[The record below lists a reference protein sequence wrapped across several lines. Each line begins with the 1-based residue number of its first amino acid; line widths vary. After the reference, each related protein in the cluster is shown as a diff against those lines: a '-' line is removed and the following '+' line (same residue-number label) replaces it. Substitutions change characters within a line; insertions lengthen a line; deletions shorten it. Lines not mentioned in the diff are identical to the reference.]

1 MKRLTKKLGRSMGLA
16 LRLIHIN
23 IGLVLYGFS
32 IALMLNAGV
41 GLGPWDV
48 LHEGLSL
55 VLPITIGWAM
65 IGAGLFVLLLTP
77 LLGHVKIGLGT
88 LLNMTLIGLWTDAF
102 LAQPWFPEPQMY
114 AVGLVVFI
122 VGLAL
127 NGLAT
132 GLYITAG
139 LGAGPRDGFALA
151 LAQRLGRSVRVAR
164 TGVEITV
171 LITGMLLGGT
181 AGLGTVIFALLI
193 GPFMQTGLRLL
204 AGLQRYHDARA
215 ARLT

>member
-1 MKRLTKKLGRSMGLA
+1 MKLGLA
-16 LRLIHIN
+16 SVLSIGFLLRLVHIN
-23 IGLVLYGFS
+23 AGLLLYGFS
-32 IALMLNAGV
+32 IALMVNAGV

-65 IGAGLFVLLLTP
+65 IGAGMVVLLLTP
-77 LLGHVKIGLGT
+77 LLGQVNMGLGT

-102 LAQPWFPEPQMY
+102 LTQPWFPEPQQFL
-114 AVGLVVFI
+114 VGLVAFLI
-122 VGLAL
+122 GLAL

-151 LAQRLGRSVRVAR
+151 LAQRLGRSVRFAR

-181 AGLGTVIFALLI
+181 VGVGTVFFALLI
-193 GPFMQTGLRLL
+193 GPFMQTALRLL

-215 ARLT
+215 ARPA

>member
-1 MKRLTKKLGRSMGLA
+1 MKTAALKRWLSFGFI
-16 LRLIHIN
+16 LRLVHIN
-23 IGLVLYGFS
+23 VGLLLYGFS
-32 IALMLNAGV
+32 IALMVNAGV

-65 IGAGLFVLLLTP
+65 IGAGMVVLLLTP
-77 LLGHVKIGLGT
+77 LLGQVNMGLGT

-102 LAQPWFPEPQMY
+102 LTQPWFPEPQQFLL
-114 AVGLVVFI
+114 GLVAFLI
-122 VGLAL
+122 GLAL

-151 LAQRLGRSVRVAR
+151 LAQRLGRSVRFAR

-181 AGLGTVIFALLI
+181 VGVGTVFFALLI
-193 GPFMQTGLRLL
+193 GPFMQTALRLL

-215 ARLT
+215 ARPA

>member
-1 MKRLTKKLGRSMGLA
+1 MKTAALKRWLSFGFI
-16 LRLIHIN
+16 LRLVHIN
-23 IGLVLYGFS
+23 VGLLLYGFS
-32 IALMLNAGV
+32 IALMVNAGV

-48 LHEGLSL
+48 LHEGLSM

-65 IGAGLFVLLLTP
+65 IGAGMVVLLLTP
-77 LLGHVKIGLGT
+77 LLGQINMGLGT

-102 LAQPWFPEPQMY
+102 LAQPWFPEPQQFI
-114 AVGLVVFI
+114 VGLVVFLI
-122 VGLAL
+122 GLAL

-151 LAQRLGRSVRVAR
+151 LAQRLGRSVRLAR

-171 LITGMLLGGT
+171 LLTGMLLGGT
-181 AGLGTVIFALLI
+181 AGVGTVFFALLI
-193 GPFMQTGLRLL
+193 GPFMQTALRLL

-215 ARLT
+215 ARPA